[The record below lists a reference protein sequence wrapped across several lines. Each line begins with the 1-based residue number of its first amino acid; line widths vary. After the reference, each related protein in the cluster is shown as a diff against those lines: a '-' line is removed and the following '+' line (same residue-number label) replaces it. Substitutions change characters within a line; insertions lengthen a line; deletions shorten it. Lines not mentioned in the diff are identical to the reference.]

1 MFSDF
6 KRRGFRWK
14 DTKIEASKR
23 LDGMILIMALAMDWC
38 VQAGQYDA
46 RCNPPAAE
54 KKARAQADPSA
65 CSGRSQPL
73 EHPQSL
79 SQRHVRVQARPAP
92 SPPARCQRTASA

>member
-54 KKARAQADPSA
+54 KKARAQADPN
-65 CSGRSQPL
+65 P
-73 EHPQSL
+73 
-79 SQRHVRVQARPAP
+79 
-92 SPPARCQRTASA
+92 